1 MSGRYSWA
9 TLNRQWQKGG
19 HMSSRRRVVITGI
32 GPVSS
37 LGRGCQDFRD
47 NIIAMQLRAEPIPSC
62 YEAAHRFQSRFKVP
76 LPESGF
82 DSCGFPP
89 AIGKIMDGYS
99 RMAVEAAVLALLDSG
114 LELEAGEQYLHA
126 KALGDCGV
134 LLGCGVSNLEA
145 AFTAYRAHHP
155 ELTDSALSEPH
166 AQKAARFPLM
176 TAMNVMAN
184 SPAAWISILLELG
197 GECSS
202 LNTACASGTTAI
214 GEAFRKIR
222 DGYAD
227 SFLAGGAEYFP
238 DDDGGIMR
246 SFDVLGTLTRSSD
259 GNPRPFCTDRSGFLF
274 TGGGACMLLLEEL
287 EHARQ
292 RGAEIYCEITD
303 YQANSDAWNIVK
315 IGRNGERISELYRRL
330 LQGQGA
336 APEYINAHGTATEL
350 NDSTEAEIIRD
361 VFGPAQKQPVINS
374 TKGLLGHT
382 IAASGA
388 FEAAVTAISIHEGI
402 VHGNH
407 ISDPLPDLN
416 LCPKSRELNIR
427 SAFSFSYGFGGH
439 NAGLGFSALEER

>member
-1 MSGRYSWA
+1 MG
-9 TLNRQWQKGG
+9 
-19 HMSSRRRVVITGI
+19 SRRRVVISGI

-37 LGRGCQDFRD
+37 LGSGRKDFQD
-47 NIIAMQLRAEPIPSC
+47 NILAMGLRPKPIPAD
-62 YEAAHRFQSRFKVP
+62 YEDRYHFQSRFKVP

-99 RMAVEAAVLALLDSG
+99 RLAVEAAVLAVLDAG

-126 KALGDCGV
+126 KTLGDCGV

-155 ELTDSALSEPH
+155 ELIDSTLSDVPVS
-166 AQKAARFPLM
+166 KASRFPLM

-202 LNTACASGTTAI
+202 LNTACASGTCAI

-227 SFLAGGAEYFP
+227 TFLAGGAEYFP
-238 DDDGGIMR
+238 DEDGGIMR
-246 SFDVLGTLTRSSD
+246 SFDVLGTLTRAKD

-287 EHARQ
+287 EHARR
-292 RGAEIYCEITD
+292 RGADIYCEITD
-303 YQANSDAWNIVK
+303 YQSNSDAWNIVK
-315 IGRNGERISELYRRL
+315 IGRNGDRIRELYRRL
-330 LQGQGA
+330 LQA
-336 APEYINAHGTATEL
+336 RNAPPDYINAHGTGTEL
-350 NDSTEAEIIRD
+350 NDSLEAEIIRD
-361 VFGPAQKQPVINS
+361 VFGSADKQPLINS

-407 ISDPLPDLN
+407 ISEALPDLN
-416 LCPKSRELNIR
+416 LSPESRELNIR

-439 NAGLGFSALEER
+439 NAGLGFSSLEDR